1 MPVDPQAVLERIA
14 TVVKVFEVQRLA
26 LCVVGQTLD
35 AHDRRTGLDVQRL
48 GQVAVSQHRVDGQI
62 GVTEG
67 DAAVVFEDQED
78 VAGDQIGLL
87 QALADGFGQVG
98 DFQRDRLTIDQP
110 YAFDLRDDLAFDDLQ
125 TLGDAFVSRDE
136 FEAAQAVDHLVTA
149 PGHRL
154 GEALQAADVLKGFRF
169 GDEGAFAVD
178 LEDQPF
184 LLQVAQGLAHGDAA
198 DFEQG
203 T

>member
-14 TVVKVFEVQRLA
+14 TVIKVFEVQRLA
-26 LCVVGQTLD
+26 LRVVGQAFDT
-35 AHDRRTGLDVQRL
+35 HDRRTGLDVQRL
-48 GQVAVSQHRVDGQI
+48 GQVAVGQHRVDSQI

-67 DAAVVFEDQED
+67 DAAVVFKDQKD

-87 QALADGFGQVG
+87 QPLADGFGQIG
-98 DFQRDRLTIDQP
+98 DFQRDRLTVDQA
-110 YAFDLRDDLAFDDLQ
+110 YAFDLRDGFAFGNLQ
-125 TLGDAFVSRDE
+125 TLGDALVGRDE
-136 FEAAQAVDHLVTA
+136 FEAAQAVDHLVATA
-149 PGHRL
+149 GHRL
-154 GEALQAADVLKGFRF
+154 GEALQAADVLKGFRL